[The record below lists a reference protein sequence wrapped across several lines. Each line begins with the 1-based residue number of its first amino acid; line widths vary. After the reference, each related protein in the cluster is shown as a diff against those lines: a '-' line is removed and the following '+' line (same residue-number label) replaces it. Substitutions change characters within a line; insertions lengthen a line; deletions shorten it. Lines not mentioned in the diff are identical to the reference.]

1 MSTKRPWGEYEIM
14 SDFIPPCCVKIIT
27 VKPHSRLSLQRHW
40 KRTERWRALD
50 KGLIAEVDGKEIKM
64 SLTKDVFVDVGSVH
78 RISNPTDEPL
88 RLLELMYGVYDE
100 NDITRLE
107 DDYGR
112 ARES

>member
-1 MSTKRPWGEYEIM
+1 MSSTKRPWGTYEIL
-14 SDFIPPCCVKIIT
+14 SDLVPPCCVKIIT
-27 VKPHSRLSLQRHW
+27 VKPNSRLSLQRHW
-40 KRTERWRALD
+40 RRTERWRALD

-64 SLTKDVFVDVGSVH
+64 SLTKDVFVDVGMVH

-112 ARES
+112 AQ